1 MDTPKFPIIFAG
13 HGSPMNAIEDN
24 TFSQTWAGLGQTL
37 PRPKAILC
45 ISAHW
50 QTRGTQVTAMEKPR
64 TIYDFYGFPAE
75 LYRQKYPAPGSREL
89 AQRVQSLLGA
99 DATGLDSEWGLD
111 HGTWSVLLR
120 MFPGADIPVVQLSL
134 DTNMPEAAHY
144 ELAKR
149 LRPLREE
156 GVLVI
161 GSGNMVHNLGVINW
175 AGQPYDWAVQT
186 DAQLKT
192 MIEQRDH
199 TAIIRFPS
207 SSREA
212 RLAVPTN
219 EHFLPA
225 VYILALQET
234 SEQFTFFNEDISLGS
249 IGMRGFVSAAA
260 GWGEAKP

>member
-1 MDTPKFPIIFAG
+1 METQTFPILFVG

-24 TFSQTWAGLGQTL
+24 AFSQTWAKLGQSL
-37 PRPKAILC
+37 PHPKAILC

-50 QTRGTQVTAMEKPR
+50 QTQGTQITAMQNPR
-64 TIYDFYGFPAE
+64 TIYDFYGFPPE
-75 LYRQKYPAPGSREL
+75 LYQQKYPAPGSADL
-89 AQRVQSLLGA
+89 ARRVQDLLGA
-99 DATGLDSEWGLD
+99 DVAALDNDWGLD

-120 MFPGADIPVVQLSL
+120 MVPEANIPVVQLSL
-134 DTNMPEAAHY
+134 DVNIAEAAHY

-156 GVLVI
+156 GVLVL
-161 GSGNMVHNLGVINW
+161 GSGNIVHNLGVINW
-175 AGQPYDWAVQT
+175 AGEPYDWAVQS
-186 DAQLKT
+186 DARLKA

-199 TAIIRFPS
+199 AAMQRFPA

-225 VYILALQET
+225 LYVLALQDAH
-234 SEQFTFFNEDISLGS
+234 EQFAFFNEEIALGS
-249 IGMRGFVSAAA
+249 IGMRGFVSA
-260 GWGEAKP
+260 GSFKP